1 MFKPVR
7 WWSEKNKLRVVFKLQ
22 FHASQVTDVTGD
34 GLIVSIV
41 PSDSGKSTVKSDKA
55 TVVDGNC
62 YWRNPVYET
71 VKFNQDPKSGKI
83 HERVYSFVLVTGS
96 KSCIVG
102 EASVDFSSY
111 AESTK
116 VSSVSLP
123 LKNSKTKATLHVSI
137 QRMHESI
144 LDQREVK
151 EIENVELCSKDNTII
166 SNSIEEIPFTKK
178 NVKRRAS
185 SVSDITISSSDGS
198 SSIMETPNWEIVPI
212 KNDEDSA
219 GPRSN
224 GHKQMHND
232 HRSSWELSSTEES
245 SSDVLIVG
253 LKSDLAALSRKA
265 ETSELETQ
273 NLRKQIAKESK
284 RGHDLW
290 REIVSLRDERDS
302 LKEEL
307 KSRTS
312 FRFDGVDIDE
322 LREELSHTKELN
334 SNLRIQLEKTQESNS
349 ELILAVRDLDEIVE
363 QKNRE
368 LKSDFYDDDDEE
380 QKALEKL
387 VNGNYE
393 NIPKEANLLQRQV
406 VDLHAEIETYKRDRD
421 ELEAQLEQLALDYEI
436 TKQANHEMSF
446 KLEQSKIQDQLQ
458 MENECSSS
466 SSSSEK
472 NELDNYIENLENELE
487 RRSKELEAH
496 VKGLEEELEKQALGF
511 EMDIEALTKSKIE
524 QEQRAI
530 RAEETL
536 KKMRWKN
543 ANTAERLQEEFRRLS
558 VQMGS
563 TFEANE
569 RLAMKALAEANELR
583 LEKIRLE
590 ELLRKKSEE
599 ISVTRD
605 ENEANVAKN
614 KILLEE
620 MEGKKKLVREI
631 ERTRISIKEME
642 LQVEQ
647 GNDERMEIERRVLSA
662 RSEAEDSYKELDKM
676 RFVLEEKELIV
687 EKMQSEINALRVER
701 DELKHSLLENE
712 KVKDNLRK
720 QVFELVSDLK
730 KREVISSKPVFRG
743 PTKDIV
749 PNLKERIKLLEREI
763 KLKETAIETSGKAYL
778 DKENEL
784 LRKIEELEKRGEVDE
799 LKNEI
804 ELMKKRNES
813 MEVELKEMEERYSDI
828 SLKFAEVEGER
839 QQLVM
844 DLRNLK

>member
-1 MFKPVR
+1 M
-7 WWSEKNKLRVVFKLQ
+7 
-22 FHASQVTDVTGD
+22 
-34 GLIVSIV
+34 
-41 PSDSGKSTVKSDKA
+41 
-55 TVVDGNC
+55 
-62 YWRNPVYET
+62 
-71 VKFNQDPKSGKI
+71 
-83 HERVYSFVLVTGS
+83 
-96 KSCIVG
+96 
-102 EASVDFSSY
+102 
-111 AESTK
+111 ES
-116 VSSVSLP
+116 P
-123 LKNSKTKATLHVSI
+123 
-137 QRMHESI
+137 
-144 LDQREVK
+144 
-151 EIENVELCSKDNTII
+151 
-166 SNSIEEIPFTKK
+166 
-178 NVKRRAS
+178 
-185 SVSDITISSSDGS
+185 
-198 SSIMETPNWEIVPI
+198 WEIVPI
-212 KNDEDSA
+212 KNDEDSV
-219 GPRSN
+219 GPKSN
-224 GHKQMHND
+224 GPIRTHND

-265 ETSELETQ
+265 ETSELEMQ

-284 RGHDLW
+284 RGQDLW
-290 REIVSLRDERDS
+290 REIVSLRDERDY

-368 LKSDFYDDDDEE
+368 LKSDFYDDDEE

-406 VDLHAEIETYKRDRD
+406 VDLLAEIETYKRDRD

-599 ISVTRD
+599 ILVMRD

-614 KILLEE
+614 KILLDE

-647 GNDERMEIERRVLSA
+647 GNDERIEIERRVLSA
-662 RSEAEDSYKELDKM
+662 RREAEDSYKELDKM
-676 RFVLEEKELIV
+676 RFVLEEKELII
-687 EKMQSEINALRVER
+687 EKMQSEINALRFER
-701 DELKHSLLENE
+701 DELKHSLSENE
-712 KVKDNLRK
+712 KDKDNLRK
-720 QVFELVSDLK
+720 QVFELTSDLK
-730 KREVISSKPVFRG
+730 KREMISSKPVFRG
-743 PTKDIV
+743 PNKDVV

-763 KLKETAIETSGKAYL
+763 KLKETAIETSGKAYS

-784 LRKIEELEKRGEVDE
+784 LRKIEELEKTGEVDE

-804 ELMKKRNES
+804 ELMKKKNES

>member
-41 PSDSGKSTVKSDKA
+41 PADSGKSTVKSDKA

-62 YWRNPVYET
+62 YWGNPVYET
-71 VKFNQDPKSGKI
+71 VKFNQDPKSAKI
-83 HERVYSFVLVTGS
+83 HERVYSFVLVTATS

-116 VSSVSLP
+116 ASSVSLP

-151 EIENVELCSKDNTII
+151 EMESVELCSKDNTII
-166 SNSIEEIPFTKK
+166 SNSIQEIPFNKK

-198 SSIMETPNWEIVPI
+198 SSVMESPWEIVPI
-212 KNDEDSA
+212 KNDEDSV
-219 GPRSN
+219 GPKSN
-224 GHKQMHND
+224 GPIRTHND

-265 ETSELETQ
+265 ETSELEMQ

-284 RGHDLW
+284 RGQDLW
-290 REIVSLRDERDS
+290 REIVSLRDERDY

-368 LKSDFYDDDDEE
+368 LKSDFYDDDEE

-406 VDLHAEIETYKRDRD
+406 VDLLAEIETYKRDRD

-599 ISVTRD
+599 ILVMRD

-614 KILLEE
+614 KILLDE

-647 GNDERMEIERRVLSA
+647 GNDERIEIERRVLSA
-662 RSEAEDSYKELDKM
+662 RREAEDSYKELDKM
-676 RFVLEEKELIV
+676 RFVLEEKELII
-687 EKMQSEINALRVER
+687 EKMQSEINALRFER
-701 DELKHSLLENE
+701 DELKHSLSENE
-712 KVKDNLRK
+712 KDKDNLRK
-720 QVFELVSDLK
+720 QVFELTSDLK
-730 KREVISSKPVFRG
+730 KREMISSKPVFRG
-743 PTKDIV
+743 PNKDVV

-763 KLKETAIETSGKAYL
+763 KLKETAIETSGKAYS

-784 LRKIEELEKRGEVDE
+784 LRKIEELEKTGEVDE

-804 ELMKKRNES
+804 ELMKKKNES

>member
-41 PSDSGKSTVKSDKA
+41 PADSGKSTVKSDKA

-62 YWRNPVYET
+62 YWGNPVYET

-83 HERVYSFVLVTGS
+83 HERIYSFVLVTAAS

-116 VSSVSLP
+116 VS
-123 LKNSKTKATLHVSI
+123 I

-151 EIENVELCSKDNTII
+151 EIESVELCSKDNTII
-166 SNSIEEIPFTKK
+166 SNSIEEIPFNKK

-198 SSIMETPNWEIVPI
+198 SSIMETPWEIVPI

-219 GPRSN
+219 GPKSN
-224 GHKQMHND
+224 GHKRTHND

-284 RGHDLW
+284 RGQDLW

-368 LKSDFYDDDDEE
+368 SKSDFYDDDEE
-380 QKALEKL
+380 QKALEEL
-387 VNGNYE
+387 VNRNYE
-393 NIPKEANLLQRQV
+393 NTPKEANLLQRQV
-406 VDLHAEIETYKRDRD
+406 VDLLAEIETYKRDRD

-599 ISVTRD
+599 ISVMRD

-620 MEGKKKLVREI
+620 IEGKKKLVREI

-647 GNDERMEIERRVLSA
+647 GNDERMEIERRVLSV

-687 EKMQSEINALRVER
+687 EKMQSEINALRFER
-701 DELKHSLLENE
+701 DELKHSLSENE

-720 QVFELVSDLK
+720 QVFELTSDLK

-743 PTKDIV
+743 PNKDVI

-763 KLKETAIETSGKAYL
+763 KLKETAIETSGKAFS
-778 DKENEL
+778 DKENVL